1 MSHEPLRIMVVS
13 GSRADWGYLSVP
25 LALLRDDSS
34 FALSLVV
41 TGQHLDI
48 ASGNSA
54 SVIADDGFTIAARVA
69 MTPEGDSPQA
79 VTSAMGNGLAGFS
92 DVIAALKPE
101 VMLLLGDRY
110 ETLVAA
116 TAAMMARVPIAHL
129 AGGDITEGAID
140 DAIRH
145 AISKMAHLHFPTN
158 TEAAKRLA
166 RLGENPAHIHAV
178 GSTGLDRLLKVRRL
192 ARDDFFARIGF
203 TPRRRNLL
211 VTLHPVTLD
220 PDPHRDAEAA
230 LEALHELG
238 DEFGII
244 FTGSNADAG
253 GITLTDR
260 IKDFIQAHENAALH
274 PSLGTELYVNAMAHC
289 DAVLGNSSSG
299 LYEAPSLKVPTVN
312 VGTRQ
317 DGRLRA
323 TSVIDCEGTPDAIH
337 SAIARALILDCSATV
352 NPYGDGHAAERI
364 VMVLKQIGDPASL
377 LRKRFHVSEGL

>member
-41 TGQHLDI
+41 TGQHLDA

-54 SVIADDGFTIAARVA
+54 SVIAGEGFTIAARVA
-69 MTPEGDSPQA
+69 MTPEGDNPQA
-79 VTSAMGNGLAGFS
+79 VTSAMGNGLADFS

-110 ETLVAA
+110 EILVAA

-192 ARDDFFARIGF
+192 ARDDLFARIGF

-220 PDPHRDAEAA
+220 ADPLHDAEAA
-230 LEALHELG
+230 LEALHGLG

-244 FTGSNADAG
+244 FTGSNADVG
-253 GITLTDR
+253 GTTLSGR
-260 IKDFIQAHENAALH
+260 LREFVQSHENAILH
-274 PSLGTELYVNAMAHC
+274 PSLGSELYVNAITHC

-299 LYEAPSLKVPTVN
+299 LYEAPSLKVTTVN
-312 VGTRQ
+312 IGTRQ
-317 DGRLRA
+317 NGRLRA
-323 TSVIDCEGTPDAIH
+323 TSVIDCEATAEAIR
-337 SAIARALILDCSATV
+337 SAIAKALTLDCSATV

-364 VMVLKQIGDPASL
+364 VTVLKQIGDPASL
-377 LRKRFHVSEGL
+377 LRKRFHLG